1 MNPTLINQK
10 GFKSF
15 SIKLLL
21 SFLIFSSPLKAKDS
35 IKWTSLVE
43 TCKEKGSE
51 ICAGNFIASAS
62 CGFTLSYVNGNSLE
76 EANTKAHK
84 LFTAFMNFAQIDE
97 SIISASPKIIA
108 EADKDNTVAILFGR
122 EDRGL
127 TNEELQRCNLHV
139 HIPANEDYPVLNVAM
154 SVQVVCYQL
163 LINRTIDS
171 EIKNN
176 QHWDVPLA
184 EANHVNRLIEH
195 FTDVAE
201 KLEVFNKGN
210 PRQIGARIKRLFTR
224 VGLDEMEVNFMRGFL
239 AAVEK
244 KLEDK

>member
-1 MNPTLINQK
+1 MGLNKQVKIILIETSNSGNIGSTLRAMKTMGFGNLCLVNPKKFPSEEVTALAANASDLIDTVQ
-10 GFKSF
+10 
-15 SIKLLL
+15 
-21 SFLIFSSPLKAKDS
+21 
-35 IKWTSLVE
+35 V
-43 TCKEKGSE
+43 
-51 ICAGNFIASAS
+51 
-62 CGFTLSYVNGNSLE
+62 VNSLE
-76 EANTKAHK
+76 EALVGCNLVIGTSSRDRKVPWP
-84 LFTAFMNFAQIDE
+84 NE

-108 EADKDNTVAILFGR
+108 EANKDNAVAILFGR

-127 TNEELQRCNLHV
+127 TNDELQRCNLHA

-163 LINRTIDS
+163 LIDRTLES

-184 EANHVNRLIEH
+184 EANHINRLIEH

>member
-1 MNPTLINQK
+1 MGLNKQVKIILIETSNSGNIGSTLRAMKTMGFGSLCLVNPKEFPSEEVTALAANASDLIDTVQ
-10 GFKSF
+10 
-15 SIKLLL
+15 
-21 SFLIFSSPLKAKDS
+21 
-35 IKWTSLVE
+35 V
-43 TCKEKGSE
+43 
-51 ICAGNFIASAS
+51 
-62 CGFTLSYVNGNSLE
+62 VNSLE
-76 EANTKAHK
+76 EALDGCNLVIGTSSRDRKVPWP
-84 LFTAFMNFAQIDE
+84 NE
-97 SIISASPKIIA
+97 SIASAAPKIIA
-108 EADKDNTVAILFGR
+108 EADKNNTVAILFGR

-127 TNEELQRCNLHV
+127 TNDELQRCNLHV

-163 LINRTIDS
+163 LISRAIDS
-171 EIKNN
+171 EMKNN

-184 EANHVNRLIEH
+184 EANHVNRLVEH

-224 VGLDEMEVNFMRGFL
+224 IGLDEMEVNFMRGFL

-244 KLEDK
+244 KLKDK

>member
-1 MNPTLINQK
+1 MGLNKQVKIILIETSNSGNIGSTLRAMKTMGFSNLCLVNPKKFPSEEVTALAANASDLIDTVQ
-10 GFKSF
+10 
-15 SIKLLL
+15 
-21 SFLIFSSPLKAKDS
+21 
-35 IKWTSLVE
+35 V
-43 TCKEKGSE
+43 
-51 ICAGNFIASAS
+51 
-62 CGFTLSYVNGNSLE
+62 VNSLE
-76 EANTKAHK
+76 EALDGCNLVIGTSSRDRKVPWP
-84 LFTAFMNFAQIDE
+84 NE

-108 EADKDNTVAILFGR
+108 EADKDNVVAILFGR

-127 TNEELQRCNLHV
+127 TNDELQRCNLHV

-163 LINRTIDS
+163 LIDRTIGS
-171 EIKNN
+171 EIKDN
-176 QHWDVPLA
+176 QHWDVPSA